1 MSSQV
6 ETFKKIST
14 RFKHYIQE
22 ANTVWKTFSVIEFYS
37 HELHNQVKSDKISL
51 PSYQSLTHKKTKSV
65 TISKERI
72 YGTFSHIYSLQN
84 PRNSLI
90 AALHAFEVYISDLV
104 TFVYLDFPQKVFGVG
119 GEKNE
124 IPEKI
129 STIILDSQDKK
140 EIIERIVEEKIRGLF
155 YGNLS
160 DLFLKDRAKLELGN
174 LFKNDNSVLIDR
186 FTEISARR
194 NIYVHNGGKVDRKYI
209 RETKLTNNK
218 IGTIIKINSD
228 YLKDAINIMSQI
240 AKLITCE
247 VLKNI
252 YNTTNYSSLL
262 KRTYWKNQ

>member
-6 ETFKKIST
+6 ETFKKISI

-22 ANTVWKTFSVIEFYS
+22 ANTVWEAFSVIGFYS
-37 HELHNQVKSDKISL
+37 KELHNQVKLDKISL
-51 PSYQSLTHKKTKSV
+51 PTHQSLTYKKTKSV

-72 YGTFSHIYSLQN
+72 YGTFAHISSLQN

-90 AALHAFEVYISDLV
+90 AALHAFEVYVSDLV
-104 TFVYLDFPQKVFGVG
+104 ALVYLDFPQKALG
-119 GEKNE
+119 GGSDKNE

-140 EIIERIVEEKIRGLF
+140 EIIERIVEEKIRNLF

-174 LFKNDNSVLIDR
+174 LFKDDNAVLIDK
-186 FTEISARR
+186 FVEISARR

-209 RETKLTNNK
+209 RETKITTHK
-218 IGTIIKINSD
+218 VGSVIKIDSN

-240 AKLITCE
+240 AKLLTCE

-252 YNTTNYSSLL
+252 YNTTNYSTLL
-262 KRTYWKNQ
+262 KRTYWKNS